1 MSIFSKIILKFKQ
14 IKTIVL
20 DMICDSTYLE
30 NLNNSFIEL
39 NRSQDTICKVKKLQ
53 EFFDNCNILLK
64 AIDNRK
70 SKALLNEI
78 IQFKTSFFIE
88 NMSFDEKELES
99 NYDNLET
106 EKIIQILNSIKNN
119 DCVHYKIKRWP
130 QYYETLS
137 IYPSIS
143 DITTKRVILSQNIL
157 KGRYDNVEHYIDVQ
171 FRLLR
176 EDFIAPMRE
185 GIQCYKEV
193 TKFNP
198 DVKMIPNM
206 HIYFNVKIKVKDV
219 KRKKVHI
226 VNFYTK
232 DDCSNDSKRFMPQ
245 SMLVFSNDNFDTMFF
260 ALVIRISQTFLSSL
274 KTLVIKPLDHTVS
287 INMKS
292 SYTMA
297 ESVAFFLPYMYTM
310 NVLKTFNHINFPM
323 KSYIV
328 FGKTEPK
335 TPAYLTCKSKIYT
348 INGLQFDI
356 LNNNLWPD
364 NKFLGLDSAQ
374 SMAFKAAL
382 TKEFTIIQGPP
393 GTGKTY
399 IGLQIVKSIIENM
412 YKTNIL
418 KNPIIVVCYTNHALD
433 QFLEGLINITK
444 CVTRIGRGCKSDI
457 VKSHVLRNTN
467 TFLAQKRL
475 KNSYVVGFTTTGAS
489 MKRSLLLK
497 LKPPIVIVE
506 EAAEVLE
513 SHVVASLTKFCQHVI
528 LIGDHKQ
535 LRPRTA
541 SFRLSKLFN
550 LDVSLFERMVKNG
563 FPCYTLDTQ
572 HRMRPEISALIK
584 PIYPFLRD
592 HEIVKDRSDIRGVTK
607 NIYFIHHNIHEE
619 KVIGSNSYKNSH
631 EVNFFMKFARYLF
644 SQGYHQHQITLL
656 VTYREE
662 LLELQK
668 IRESSSVLE
677 DFRIECVDG
686 FQGEENDIILLSLV
700 RSNIDNNIGFLNI
713 QNRIC
718 VALSRARNG
727 LYVMGNMD
735 NLIHSSIWKE
745 ISLILIN
752 QQSLGNKLGL
762 RCEIHKDWTINVSSS
777 RDFDKVQCLKVC
789 NMIMDCGHHCSQLCH
804 YYDQSHKTLYRCK
817 KEYSR
822 TLSCGFKLKIE
833 CWMRFLTYECPLY
846 KSIAS

>member
-1 MSIFSKIILKFKQ
+1 MDEKLKNDINSIKKDTSEIPGVNVCKNKFVQPYYLKETSIMDVLCDKITDLNVTNSESILCYEQLNSLADSKFEEIVLLIVNNNNFKYTLNKCLDISVLIFLMSIFSKIILKFKQ

-193 TKFNP
+193 TKFNS

-399 IGLQIVKSIIENM
+399 IGLKIVKSIIENM

-497 LKPPIVIVE
+497 LKPPI
-506 EAAEVLE
+506 
-513 SHVVASLTKFCQHVI
+513 
-528 LIGDHKQ
+528 G
-535 LRPRTA
+535 
-541 SFRLSKLFN
+541 
-550 LDVSLFERMVKNG
+550 
-563 FPCYTLDTQ
+563 
-572 HRMRPEISALIK
+572 
-584 PIYPFLRD
+584 
-592 HEIVKDRSDIRGVTK
+592 
-607 NIYFIHHNIHEE
+607 
-619 KVIGSNSYKNSH
+619 
-631 EVNFFMKFARYLF
+631 
-644 SQGYHQHQITLL
+644 
-656 VTYREE
+656 
-662 LLELQK
+662 
-668 IRESSSVLE
+668 
-677 DFRIECVDG
+677 
-686 FQGEENDIILLSLV
+686 
-700 RSNIDNNIGFLNI
+700 
-713 QNRIC
+713 
-718 VALSRARNG
+718 
-727 LYVMGNMD
+727 
-735 NLIHSSIWKE
+735 
-745 ISLILIN
+745 
-752 QQSLGNKLGL
+752 
-762 RCEIHKDWTINVSSS
+762 
-777 RDFDKVQCLKVC
+777 
-789 NMIMDCGHHCSQLCH
+789 
-804 YYDQSHKTLYRCK
+804 
-817 KEYSR
+817 
-822 TLSCGFKLKIE
+822 
-833 CWMRFLTYECPLY
+833 
-846 KSIAS
+846 